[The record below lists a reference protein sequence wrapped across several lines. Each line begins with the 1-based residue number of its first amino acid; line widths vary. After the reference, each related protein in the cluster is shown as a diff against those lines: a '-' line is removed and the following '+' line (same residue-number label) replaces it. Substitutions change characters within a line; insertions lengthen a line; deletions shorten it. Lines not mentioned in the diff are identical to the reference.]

1 LKQSPIWTLYALLAL
16 GLAHTADANVIT
28 FVSTFD
34 PANENPATVQ
44 GAAQIQ
50 LNDPDIIDV
59 FRAESPLSGTNAYG
73 TFSVTLTPNATT
85 GMTESITFTLNPGY
99 VLAGIFVFGGNLG
112 GNFYSVNDETAGL
125 NEGTVNAPLAGK
137 SGMFADLSHLDFF
150 VERAASVP
158 DGGTTLMML
167 GGALAGLGGLRQYL
181 KK

>member
-1 LKQSPIWTLYALLAL
+1 MKQSQIWTLYALLAL
-16 GLAHTADANVIT
+16 GLAHNANANIIT

-44 GAAQIQ
+44 AAAQIQ

-73 TFSVTLTPNATT
+73 TFSVTVTPNATT
-85 GMTESITFTLNPGY
+85 GATESITFTLNPGY

-112 GNFYSVNDETAGL
+112 GNFYSVNDETAGVI
-125 NEGTVNAPLAGK
+125 EGTVNAPLAGN

-150 VERAASVP
+150 VERASVP
-158 DGGTTLMML
+158 DGGTTVMML
-167 GGALAGLGGLRQYL
+167 GGALAGLGGLRRYL

>member
-1 LKQSPIWTLYALLAL
+1 MKQSQIWTLYALLAL
-16 GLAHTADANVIT
+16 GLAHTANANVIT

-44 GAAQIQ
+44 AAAQIQ
-50 LNDPDIIDV
+50 LNDPDIIDA
-59 FRAESPLSGTNAYG
+59 FRAESPLGSTNAYG
-73 TFSVTLTPNATT
+73 TFSVTLIPNGTT
-85 GMTESITFTLNPGY
+85 GMTESITFSLKPGY

-112 GNFYSVNDETAGL
+112 GNFYSVNDETAGV

-150 VERAASVP
+150 VEPASVP

-167 GGALAGLGGLRQYL
+167 GGALAGLGGLRRYL